1 MELRDRVTEL
11 RRVPA
16 SELLADPRN
25 WRTHPKAQHDAL
37 KGVLEEVGFADAVLA
52 RELDD
57 GSLMLIDGH
66 LRAETAGD
74 EVIPVLIID
83 VTEEE
88 AGKLLATLDPMAAMA
103 DADSEKLRELLLS
116 IKTNSQPLQA
126 LLEKTAD
133 QAGLRS
139 LLKDEIPGDVVGNSD
154 EVLPESG
161 VRMVQLFFNSSTILE
176 FSKFTQGL
184 EKEYGTDN
192 ITDTTLEALSRAYA
206 SLQRK
211 S

>member
-139 LLKDEIPGDVVGNSD
+139 LLKDELPGDVVGNSD

-161 VRMVQLFFNSSTILE
+161 IRMVQLFFNSSTILE

-192 ITDTTLEALSRAYA
+192 ITDTTLEALARAYA